1 MTNPSIEALAAGLSE
16 ARKRM
21 VLSLP
26 ADGSWGSVPSRS
38 VAKRA
43 WWSMLPGI
51 IDHKH
56 CPEDRNEW
64 GLTPLGAALR
74 AHLKGQPHG

>member
-1 MTNPSIEALAAGLSE
+1 MTDDIAKIAAGLTK
-16 ARKRM
+16 ARKAM
-21 VLSLP
+21 LLGLP
-26 ADGSWGSVPSRS
+26 ADGSWGTVLNRS

-43 WWSMLPGI
+43 WWGTRL

-64 GLTPLGAALR
+64 ALTPLGQRVRAYLQENTDAA
-74 AHLKGQPHG
+74 